1 MRLCMALLAW
11 RVFTFAANSILKFSQ
26 TEVSS
31 QENIMTTQFNG
42 TEFVNTNTNTFA
54 PTFEGAQARREIAK
68 GSLIKRRNS
77 RTDRRAN
84 RAI

>member
-1 MRLCMALLAW
+1 MFTYAPKYID
-11 RVFTFAANSILKFSQ
+11 RVLQN
-26 TEVSS
+26 EVSS

-42 TEFVNTNTNTFA
+42 TDFVTTDTNTFE
-54 PTFEGAQARREIAK
+54 PTFEGAQARRELSK